1 MGRFSTSKQS
11 QSPYIARKAQMLMEE
26 DDPNSTQIQGF
37 KVAER
42 GILSP
47 RRTSVFKKIQSS
59 LALSAQ
65 RLAVFKSPEYK
76 RHRDE
81 AGIAEADVTV
91 TPMGLLRTALD
102 PQFRESRLGD
112 RWRFIEGC
120 NDKTDAAA
128 LFDRADTGTSS
139 QQTSPGSQYHQQQ
152 QLTNGGSKL
161 RHFVTAEPQNFQDM
175 LSHSKYVKPKQKS
188 RSKRTSSAAKA
199 PLRRSKRLRN
209 KQLKLK

>member
-128 LFDRADTGTSS
+128 LFDRADTGTSL
-139 QQTSPGSQYHQQQ
+139 QQASPGSQYQQQ

-161 RHFVTAEPQNFQDM
+161 RYFITAEPQNFQD
-175 LSHSKYVKPKQKS
+175 LHSLNQQVKPKQKN
-188 RSKRTSSAAKA
+188 RSKRTSSLSKA